1 MIMAAQ
7 PVARAAGNLS
17 LGVLAVGA
25 DGYTAALSWGDL
37 SPMLAR
43 RPAIVAWR
51 EDGNLLPRPRLV
63 VPDDINGARY
73 VKQLTELRVVPLTD

>member
-1 MIMAAQ
+1 M
-7 PVARAAGNLS
+7 
-17 LGVLAVGA
+17 AVGA
-25 DGYTAALSWGDL
+25 DGYTAPCRGGDL
-37 SPMLAR
+37 SPPMLAR

-73 VKQLTELRVVPLTD
+73 VKQLTELRVVPPLTD